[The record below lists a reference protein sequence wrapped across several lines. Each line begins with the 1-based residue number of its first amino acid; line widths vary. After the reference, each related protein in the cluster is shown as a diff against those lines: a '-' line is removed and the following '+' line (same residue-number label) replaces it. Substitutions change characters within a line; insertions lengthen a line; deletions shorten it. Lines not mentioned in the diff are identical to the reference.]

1 VEDLLAQ
8 EKELKAEIKADANAL
23 HLLTKTTIEALQD
36 SQVLEL
42 LEAKWVQPIVSAIL
56 ALPNEVIEHL
66 TDVVQALADKYA
78 VTYTETTQKLTEAE
92 NSLADL
98 IDDLTG
104 DDFDMQGL
112 AQFQML
118 LKGA

>member
-1 VEDLLAQ
+1 MLAQ

-23 HLLTKTTIEALQD
+23 HLLTKVTIETLDD

-42 LEAKWVQPIVSAIL
+42 LEAKWVQPIVTAIL

-66 TDVVQALADKYA
+66 IDVVQALADKYA
-78 VTYTETTQKLTEAE
+78 VTYTETTQKLTEAKK
-92 NSLADL
+92 SLASL

-112 AQFQML
+112 AQFQTL